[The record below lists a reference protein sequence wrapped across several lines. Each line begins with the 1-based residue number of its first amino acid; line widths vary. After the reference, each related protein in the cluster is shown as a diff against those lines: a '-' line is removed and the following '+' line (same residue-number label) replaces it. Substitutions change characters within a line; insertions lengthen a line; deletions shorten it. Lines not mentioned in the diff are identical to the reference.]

1 MDEDVYFHKTVT
13 LRAGKEN
20 LRFRT
25 SQELFS
31 SYDIDTGTRSLLR
44 SVIEAKIG
52 PKIILDLG
60 CGYGPLGL
68 TLKKLYPEST
78 VHMMDRDALAIEYTR
93 QNAKL
98 NGLEDV
104 EIYGSLGYDDVKRSD
119 FDIIVANIPG
129 KAGGEVI
136 AYLLR
141 EARYYLAPGG
151 TAVIVVV
158 AALESAVS
166 KIMQDTQGLEIIFT
180 RKRSGH
186 VIFHYRFNGKA
197 GPIKPEVSALE
208 RGVYHRNNIKIHLDD
223 LEYSMQTAYG
233 LPEFDSLNYGSEML
247 ITALNKM
254 QGRKIQRAMVFNPG
268 QGHIAVALWKTIHPN
283 NIELVDRDLL
293 ALRYS
298 RSNLIANGCPP
309 EKINIRHQVGLEDK
323 DNKKSDLMAGV
334 LREESQPAIFAT
346 IRQAGEQLSP
356 GGTIIVTGGSTAI
369 TRLADYLEGEE
380 RLSIKG
386 RERRRGYSLLALEKV
401 L

>member
-1 MDEDVYFHKTVT
+1 
-13 LRAGKEN
+13 
-20 LRFRT
+20 
-25 SQELFS
+25 
-31 SYDIDTGTRSLLR
+31 
-44 SVIEAKIG
+44 
-52 PKIILDLG
+52 
-60 CGYGPLGL
+60 
-68 TLKKLYPEST
+68 
-78 VHMMDRDALAIEYTR
+78 
-93 QNAKL
+93 
-98 NGLEDV
+98 
-104 EIYGSLGYDDVKRSD
+104 
-119 FDIIVANIPG
+119 
-129 KAGGEVI
+129 
-136 AYLLR
+136 
-141 EARYYLAPGG
+141 
-151 TAVIVVV
+151 
-158 AALESAVS
+158 
-166 KIMQDTQGLEIIFT
+166 
-180 RKRSGH
+180 
-186 VIFHYRFNGKA
+186 
-197 GPIKPEVSALE
+197 
-208 RGVYHRNNIKIHLDD
+208 
-223 LEYSMQTAYG
+223 MQTAYG